1 MTRMLY
7 SALALATL
15 AVVPARATVW
25 NVTVGGTGLL
35 AYTPNTIV
43 CSFIKSLEFISIN
56 LES

>member
-15 AVVPARATVW
+15 AAVPARATVW

-43 CSFIKSLEFISIN
+43 CSFIQYLVFMSNNPVS
-56 LES
+56 